1 MCVFWVHFQLVET
14 VRRSISSGGQFAA
27 DEAGESGPPEDLPE
41 KHWTGTVQLENC
53 VWASVSAFES
63 VPKFHLHPGTFNVLR
78 LSHVV
83 CVCVCFSNLCACVR
97 LDTDTGRS
105 EILFVNGDMDSG
117 IYAHRFESYS
127 QVFSLDL
134 LRRSDR
140 LIEYHRFCETSHTT
154 NDCFNSMFFF
164 FLS

>member
-83 CVCVCFSNLCACVR
+83 CVCVFPTCAPAFGSTPTPVEAKYCLSTATWTAVFMHTV
-97 LDTDTGRS
+97 LKAIARS
-105 EILFVNGDMDSG
+105 SVWTCYVGVID
-117 IYAHRFESYS
+117 
-127 QVFSLDL
+127 
-134 LRRSDR
+134 
-140 LIEYHRFCETSHTT
+140 
-154 NDCFNSMFFF
+154 
-164 FLS
+164 